1 MTRSIVLTNH
11 KGGVGK
17 STSATNIAVGLV
29 QVLRHVKAPNSR
41 VLLIDTDSQ
50 GHATLVTTGYNN
62 FGKDDSLYTV
72 LMADRKDASHVLSK
86 CIVQSEWDPDLHVLP
101 ASPLLEGAERE
112 LQGTAGA
119 PYRLSEPL
127 SKIAAHYAAIIIDT
141 RPSFSLMTEMGLIA
155 ATHAIIP
162 VEPRYLETVGLLS
175 VIDKINEIREG
186 WRHPGLHVS
195 GILVTKMDRRIKGH
209 VNLLEEIQAHS
220 VLGPLVCGVIPQNEA
235 VSYSHHHHLSVYHYD
250 PKAAASKAYAELVG
264 KLVKQIARPKAVE
277 A

>member
-1 MTRSIVLTNH
+1 MTLSIVLTNH

-50 GHATLVTTGYNN
+50 GHATLVTTGYND

-72 LMADRKDASHVLSK
+72 LMADRKDASHVLASASSRASGTPICMCCPPHPCWK
-86 CIVQSEWDPDLHVLP
+86 VQSENSRHGRRAL
-101 ASPLLEGAERE
+101 SPLR
-112 LQGTAGA
+112 TAI
-119 PYRLSEPL
+119 
-127 SKIAAHYAAIIIDT
+127 KIASHYAAIIIDT

-209 VNLLEEIQAHS
+209 VTLLEEIQAHS

-235 VSYSHHHHLSVYHYD
+235 VSYSHHNHLSVFHYD

-264 KLVKQIARPKAVE
+264 KLVQQLARPKAVE